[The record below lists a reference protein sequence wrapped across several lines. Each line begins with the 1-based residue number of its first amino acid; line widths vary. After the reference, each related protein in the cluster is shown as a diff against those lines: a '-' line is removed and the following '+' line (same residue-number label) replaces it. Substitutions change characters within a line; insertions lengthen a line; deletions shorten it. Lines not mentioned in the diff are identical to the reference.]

1 MYFMISHQGNVN
13 KNKAIIKDQYT
24 LSMATMKKTA
34 NMKWWPG
41 YGATRTGT
49 FIYYQ

>member
-1 MYFMISHQGNVN
+1 MISHQGNAN
-13 KNKAIIKDQYT
+13 KNKAIIKYQFT
-24 LSMATMKKTA
+24 LSMATIKKTD

-41 YGATRTGT
+41 YGETRPGT